1 MKIISFTVICL
12 ALASFASHAAE
23 NAVSNTNTVTPVEH
37 SAADNTKVNKRDQ
50 NNQTLT
56 PMDQSNSESDLQITS
71 AIRKSIIR
79 QHLSMDAKNIKIM
92 TINGD
97 VTLRGP
103 VSSRTEIEKIVETTK
118 SIPGIKTLNNQL
130 EVK

>member
-1 MKIISFTVICL
+1 MKKISFTVICL
-12 ALASFASHAAE
+12 AFTSFALHAAE
-23 NAVSNTNTVTPVEH
+23 YPVSNTPSGVEH
-37 SAADNTKVNKRDQ
+37 SNADNTKVNKRDQ

-56 PMDQSNSESDLQITS
+56 PMDQSNSKSDLQITG
-71 AIRKSIIR
+71 AIRKSIIH
-79 QHLSMDAKNIKIM
+79 QHLSMDAKNIKII

-103 VSSRTEIEKIVETTK
+103 VSSRTEIDKIVEITK
-118 SIPGIKTLNNQL
+118 SIPGIKALNNQL

>member
-12 ALASFASHAAE
+12 ALTSFASHAAE
-23 NAVSNTNTVTPVEH
+23 NAVSNTVPPVENSH
-37 SAADNTKVNKRDQ
+37 ADNTKVNKRDQ

-56 PMDQSNSESDLQITS
+56 PMDQSNSKSDLQITG
-71 AIRKSIIR
+71 AIRKSLIR
-79 QHLSMDAKNIKIM
+79 QHLSMDAKNIKII

-103 VSSRTEIEKIVETTK
+103 VSSRTEIDKVVEITK
-118 SIPGIKTLNNQL
+118 SIPGIKKLNNQL

>member
-12 ALASFASHAAE
+12 ALTSFASHAAE
-23 NAVSNTNTVTPVEH
+23 NAVSNTVPPVENSH
-37 SAADNTKVNKRDQ
+37 ADNTNVNKRDQ

-56 PMDQSNSESDLQITS
+56 PMDQSNSKSDLQITG
-71 AIRKSIIR
+71 AIRKSLIR
-79 QHLSMDAKNIKIM
+79 QHLSMDAKNIKII

-103 VSSRTEIEKIVETTK
+103 VSSRTEIDKVVEITK
-118 SIPGIKTLNNQL
+118 SIPGIKKLNNQL